1 MCKLR
6 SKLDRLVLSHE
17 QITYPPLIETN
28 SVSSFVGAWNII
40 FFFGAI
46 SWTNNRLIGAR
57 YNRFKSVNGHTN
69 KNHKEDRNVLGDL
82 TLSQPYLRPIHEISL
97 DNHFFRWRN
106 MVKEE
111 FKSHLIMLK
120 IKWQK
125 KLLTNN
131 FSFLF

>member
-1 MCKLR
+1 M
-6 SKLDRLVLSHE
+6 VLSHE

-57 YNRFKSVNGHTN
+57 YNRFKSANGHTN

-82 TLSQPYLRPIHEISL
+82 TLSQPYLRPIHEISP
-97 DNHFFRWRN
+97 R
-106 MVKEE
+106 
-111 FKSHLIMLK
+111 
-120 IKWQK
+120 
-125 KLLTNN
+125 
-131 FSFLF
+131 